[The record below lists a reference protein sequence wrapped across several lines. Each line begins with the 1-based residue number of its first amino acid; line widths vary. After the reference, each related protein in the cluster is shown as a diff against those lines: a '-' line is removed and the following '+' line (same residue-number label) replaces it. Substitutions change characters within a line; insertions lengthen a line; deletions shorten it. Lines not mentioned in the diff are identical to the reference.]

1 MNLIAKRIASA
12 AAAALFILPVG
23 AGVAT
28 ATPDRPGGIASASND
43 RGYEWYCDRNSR
55 GWDWDY
61 CWSHYKDRWQRE
73 HNGGDK
79 GDHRGGGN
87 GNGGNGGRGW

>member
-1 MNLIAKRIASA
+1 MNTIAKRIVTA
-12 AAAALFILPVG
+12 AAAAMFILPVG

-28 ATPDRPGGIASASND
+28 AAPAQTGGVASTNYD

-73 HNGGDK
+73 HNGGDR
-79 GDHRGGGN
+79 GDNHGGGGN
-87 GNGGNGGRGW
+87 GGGNRGW